1 MKNLLLALT
10 ALWMWTANVHAQQKL
25 TENVKVPNIS
35 TKDPVGNKINL
46 QKILKKNDKVLICF
60 FRPVWCPICNKHT
73 HELIERY
80 DELKKKG
87 FEVIAIYP
95 SNTEVMAQYIK
106 DAKIPF
112 PVISDPEEVWYK
124 RFAVERSLQKLRATM
139 EQENTMKDIE
149 AGKKLFHGKDYEQKT
164 DDKYDTIIN
173 ADFIVKAK
181 RLVEVAYYGNFV
193 GDHYDLD

>member
-1 MKNLLLALT
+1 
-10 ALWMWTANVHAQQKL
+10 
-25 TENVKVPNIS
+25 
-35 TKDPVGNKINL
+35 
-46 QKILKKNDKVLICF
+46 
-60 FRPVWCPICNKHT
+60 
-73 HELIERY
+73 
-80 DELKKKG
+80 LKKKG

-193 GDHYDLD
+193 GDHYDLDEL